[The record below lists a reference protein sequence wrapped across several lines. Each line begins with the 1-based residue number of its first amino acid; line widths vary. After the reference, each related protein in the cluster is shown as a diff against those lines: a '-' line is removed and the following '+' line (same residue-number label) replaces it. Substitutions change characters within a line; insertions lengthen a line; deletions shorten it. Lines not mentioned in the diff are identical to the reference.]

1 MTNEVEAAALAY
13 IARIDEMGGAVAAV
27 ESGYMQD
34 EIEQAAYEYAKAVE
48 SGDQIVVGVNRFAG
62 EDAAEPEAFPID
74 PSLQRGQIERLR
86 ALRAS
91 RDQSGVDA
99 AIDDVRAA
107 ARGTQ
112 NLLVPDARGAAAP
125 GDSRGGFRRP
135 PRGLR
140 GVPAESLTGSGV
152 PVGPG
157 PEPPALD
164 LVSGEIDDGA
174 RHGQGPVEH
183 GAVGGRAHGGGGE
196 ARLMVDGRK

>member
-1 MTNEVEAAALAY
+1 VDPLAGSYFVETMTNEVEAAALAY

-112 NLLVPDARGAAAP
+112 NLLVPMREALRLRATLGEVSDALREVFGEYQP
-125 GDSRGGFRRP
+125 SR
-135 PRGLR
+135 
-140 GVPAESLTGSGV
+140 
-152 PVGPG
+152 
-157 PEPPALD
+157 
-164 LVSGEIDDGA
+164 
-174 RHGQGPVEH
+174 
-183 GAVGGRAHGGGGE
+183 
-196 ARLMVDGRK
+196 